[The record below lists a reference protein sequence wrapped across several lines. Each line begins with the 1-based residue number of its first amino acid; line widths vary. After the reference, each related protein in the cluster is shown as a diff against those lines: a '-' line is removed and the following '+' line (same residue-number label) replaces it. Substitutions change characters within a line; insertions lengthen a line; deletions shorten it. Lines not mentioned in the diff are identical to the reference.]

1 MLLNG
6 ILFGDGDVDE
16 EELDDYEVWSNPTT
30 ASEELPKKG
39 EKERE
44 RKEGE
49 KEKKEKKRKRREQ
62 KHPCA
67 HVMTSTENTADKK
80 LKMAS
85 SSPGK
90 DADKAYFLKPRG
102 RNHNGHV
109 WDTTTG
115 ACSDTISASAPA
127 TATGCEAN

>member
-39 EKERE
+39 KRERE

-49 KEKKEKKRKRREQ
+49 KQQKEKKRKRREQ
-62 KHPCA
+62 KQPCA
-67 HVMTSTENTADKK
+67 HDMTSTENTADKK

-90 DADKAYFLKPRG
+90 DADKAYFPKPRG
-102 RNHNGHV
+102 RNRNGHV

-115 ACSDTISASAPA
+115 AWMRSDTISASAPA
-127 TATGCEAN
+127 TATG